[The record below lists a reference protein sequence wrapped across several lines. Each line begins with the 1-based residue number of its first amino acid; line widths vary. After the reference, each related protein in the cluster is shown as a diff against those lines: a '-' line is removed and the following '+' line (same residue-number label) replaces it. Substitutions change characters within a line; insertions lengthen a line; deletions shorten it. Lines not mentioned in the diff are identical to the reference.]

1 MINKLDKLVNN
12 KMFYNHLIKYLPLL
26 SDINI
31 EKLHFSNNI
40 SMNTF
45 EGKLACG
52 ASSYLLY
59 FYIKKYYDINL
70 QFKLST
76 FGYGKYKE
84 DHLYL
89 TFENY
94 VIDPTYKQFVDN
106 KDISLPF
113 VLIENDLPKYLNK
126 YKINEEYRCFWLNPI
141 NMTEKYNN
149 KNLNQIII
157 TDTIDKRLLLDSLIN
172 FNNF

>member
-12 KMFYNHLIKYLPLL
+12 KVCYNHLIKYLPLL
-26 SDINI
+26 SNI
-31 EKLHFSNNI
+31 KIENLHFSNNI

-59 FYIKKYYDINL
+59 FYIKKFYDIKL

-84 DHLYL
+84 DHMFL

-94 VIDPTYKQFVDN
+94 IIDPTYKQFLDY
-106 KDISLPF
+106 KDITSPF
-113 VLIENDLPKYLNK
+113 VLIENDLSKYFNRYQIDENNK
-126 YKINEEYRCFWLNPI
+126 CFWLDSI
-141 NMTEKYNN
+141 DMTQQYYN
-149 KNLNQIII
+149 KNLSKIII
-157 TDTIDKRLLLDSLIN
+157 TDTTDKKLLLDSLID
-172 FNNF
+172 FNSY